1 MLNDKDLTELARENQ
16 RLSSLVGLAGLLA
29 DPALALE
36 EKLERCLKELAW
48 LAGAES
54 ASLMLVEGGSLVVR
68 AASNPRLLGLATP
81 LEQETIA
88 THVARTG
95 QAIHLPDIQESPWR
109 EHGRQGGL
117 SSYRS
122 RSAISLPLLV
132 DGAPVGVLN
141 LTDKLGAPA
150 FDLGDLALAQDLARQ
165 ISRQVHF
172 CALHQELAQ
181 AHARLEAAQ
190 RAREDL
196 MHLVFHDMKAPLGVV
211 REALGRLR
219 PNPTTPA
226 AEREQYLALAESELE
241 LLWRRVTNLLDLRRM
256 DAEQYPLDRQPLDLA
271 SLLAEVLARLE
282 PLAALK
288 GVELTGRVE
297 AAPRPLADE
306 DLTERILVNLIGNA
320 LTQAAPEQGGGGW
333 VRVGLHREMD
343 LARLEVRDSGPGVD
357 PALGPGLFE
366 RFASG
371 GSSPGSS
378 GLGLYFC
385 RRAARLMGGE
395 VFYRNREGGG
405 ADFSLVLPLER
416 RD

>member
-1 MLNDKDLTELARENQ
+1 MFNEKDLTELAQENQ

-36 EKLERCLKELAW
+36 DKLERCLKELAW
-48 LAGAES
+48 LASAES

-81 LEQETIA
+81 LERETIA
-88 THVARTG
+88 TRVVATG
-95 QAIHLPDIQESPWR
+95 QAIHLPDIQESQWR
-109 EHGRQGGL
+109 DHCRQGGL

-122 RSAISLPLLV
+122 QSVISLPLMV

-141 LTDKLGAPA
+141 LTDKLGAPV

-172 CALHQELAQ
+172 CALHQDLART
-181 AHARLEAAQ
+181 HARLEAAQ

-196 MHLVFHDMKAPLGVV
+196 MHLIFHDMKAPLSAV
-211 REALGRLR
+211 REALRLLR
-219 PNPTTPA
+219 PGRE
-226 AEREQYLALAESELE
+226 AEPGSRRQYLALAESELE

-256 DAEQYPLDRQPLDLA
+256 DAAQYPLERLPLDLE
-271 SLLAEVLARLE
+271 SLLGEVLARLE
-282 PLAALK
+282 PLATLRGVALS
-288 GVELTGRVE
+288 GRVE

-320 LTQAAPEQGGGGW
+320 LTQASPEQGGGGW
-333 VRVGLHREMD
+333 VRVGLSRESD
-343 LARLEVRDSGPGVD
+343 LARLEVSDSGPGVD
-357 PALGPGLFE
+357 PDLGATLFE
-366 RFASG
+366 RFVSG
-371 GSSPGSS
+371 GLTPGSS

-395 VFYRNREGGG
+395 VFYRNRDGGG
-405 ADFSLVLPLER
+405 ADFSLVLPLEGQG
-416 RD
+416 

>member
-1 MLNDKDLTELARENQ
+1 MFNDKDLTELARENQ

-29 DPALALE
+29 DPALGLD

-95 QAIHLPDIQESPWR
+95 QAVHLSDIQDSPWR

-117 SSYRS
+117 SSYS
-122 RSAISLPLLV
+122 SQSVISLPLLV
-132 DGAPVGVLN
+132 DDEPVGVLN
-141 LTDKLGAPA
+141 LTDKLGASA
-150 FDLGDLALAQDLARQ
+150 FDLGDLALARDLARQ
-165 ISRQVHF
+165 ISRQIHF
-172 CALHQELAQ
+172 CVLHQELAQ

-219 PNPTTPA
+219 PDPATPA

-241 LLWRRVTNLLDLRRM
+241 LLWRRVANLLDLRRM

-271 SLLAEVLARLE
+271 SLLAEVLARME

-288 GVELTGRVE
+288 GVDLSARVE
-297 AAPRPLADE
+297 AAPRPLADD

-333 VRVGLHREMD
+333 VRVELRQEMN
-343 LARLEVRDSGPGVD
+343 LACLEVSDSGPGVD
-357 PALGPGLFE
+357 PALAATLFE

-371 GSSPGSS
+371 GLSPGSS

-395 VFYRNREGGG
+395 VYHRNREEGG
-405 ADFSLVLPLER
+405 ADFGLMLPLEG